1 MAITI
6 TCSGCEKKL
15 RMSKRP
21 EAGKKVKCPSCG
33 EAFLPE
39 VEDEAE
45 PTAIQA
51 KPRAGASARR
61 RDQEEEAPVRK
72 HVRDEEDE
80 ADDEPRARKKPR
92 KQKSGSRAIVF
103 ALLGTGVAL
112 VALSCCGVGVTGFVW
127 PGFFLRKPD
136 EDKLLSKYLIPGAD
150 LVMGVHAKGLRDTGN
165 FDMVINGLNK
175 AQPQALPQD
184 LHELFRE
191 CDRAVMSMNISSVM
205 NQLGPNM
212 FPPGGGFPGAPP
224 GPGGLPPGPGVA
236 PPKMIAA
243 VLMSNEAAVEKAKN
257 AIRARGAGAE
267 ERLGR
272 YPVLRQREANGQ
284 TMVYCFPTART
295 IVITSTP
302 TTDEELTGV
311 VDKALRDEP
320 IGGQV
325 AKMAALVDKNT
336 VWMAYSA
343 DEKARGFLKMLPMFM
358 GMAQGVPPP
367 VQAMTQSLGKLRG
380 AGLGVQALA
389 GGGAQVQLHVDCDD
403 PAAAKSIKDGGDALR
418 QQAIMHMANDQAVP
432 PSVRQDINSL
442 TFNATGTVASGSITL
457 SAQTLQTMNAQ
468 IPPGIGRGKLPGR

>member
-33 EAFLPE
+33 ETFLPE
-39 VEDEAE
+39 AEDDAA
-45 PTAIQA
+45 PTAIQE

-61 RDQEEEAPVRK
+61 RIEEEEVPVRK
-72 HVRDEEDE
+72 RARDEDE
-80 ADDEPRARKKPR
+80 ADDEPQPRKKPR
-92 KQKSGSRAIVF
+92 KQKSGSKAVVF

-136 EDKLLSKYLIPGAD
+136 EDKLLSRYLIPGAD
-150 LVMGVHAKGLRDTGN
+150 LVMGVNAKGLRDTGN

-175 AQPQALPQD
+175 AQPQAMLPQD

-205 NQLGPNM
+205 NQLGPGM

-224 GPGGLPPGPGVA
+224 GPGGQPPGPGVA

-257 AIRARGAGAE
+257 AIRARGAAAE
-267 ERLGR
+267 ERVGR

-284 TMVYCFPTART
+284 TMVFCFPTART

-311 VDKALRDEP
+311 VDKAQRDEP
-320 IGGQV
+320 TGGQV
-325 AKMAALVDKNT
+325 AKMAAMVDKST

-358 GMAQGVPPP
+358 GMGQGVPPP
-367 VQAMTQSLGKLRG
+367 LQAMTQALGKLRG
-380 AGLGVQALA
+380 AGLGVQALT

-403 PAAAKSIKDGGDALR
+403 AGAAKSIKDGGDALR
-418 QQAIMHMANDQAVP
+418 QQVIMQMANNQGVP
-432 PSVRQDINSL
+432 PSVRQDVNSL
-442 TFNATGTVASGSITL
+442 TFSATGTVASGSVTL
-457 SAQTLQTMNAQ
+457 SAQTLQAMNAQ
-468 IPPGIGRGKLPGR
+468 IPGIGGGKLPGR